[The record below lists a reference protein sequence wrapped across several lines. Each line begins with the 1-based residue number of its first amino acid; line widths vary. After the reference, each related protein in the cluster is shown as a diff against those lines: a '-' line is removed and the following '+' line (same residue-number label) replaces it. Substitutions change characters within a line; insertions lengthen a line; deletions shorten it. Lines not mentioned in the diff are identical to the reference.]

1 MPRKNARKKSSAF
14 AANAEMRPTA
24 SGSALRSG
32 IECADCVLSDAARTT
47 PRHRTALRFFRLPTF
62 VTCDPRG
69 TAHYWPQ
76 GTEVE
81 LSSIVL
87 TPVRQARHWRVKI
100 AWPKKTP
107 HFFGRFETL
116 AEAERWIAKH
126 HWMTEQ
132 RQEPDA
138 AEADDPDDPDITPPD
153 TP

>member
-1 MPRKNARKKSSAF
+1 
-14 AANAEMRPTA
+14 
-24 SGSALRSG
+24 LQ
-32 IECADCVLSDAARTT
+32 
-47 PRHRTALRFFRLPTF
+47 HRQA
-62 VTCDPRG
+62 G
-69 TAHYWPQ
+69 AHYSASR
-76 GTEVE
+76 EAE
-81 LSSIVL
+81 LSSVTL
-87 TPVRQARHWRVKI
+87 TPVATRSGHWRVKI

-138 AEADDPDDPDITPPD
+138 AEADDPDEPDITPPD